1 MCETLHTGLRLLVLG
16 DKPGVDT
23 RPSIGIHGGIGV
35 HRLIAEPTAPAIAFA
50 HLIEI
55 THNVRLWGLSTM
67 P

>member
-1 MCETLHTGLRLLVLG
+1 MRESFYSGLGLLVLR
-16 DKPGVDT
+16 DEPGVDT
-23 RPSIGIHGGIGV
+23 RPAIGINGSIRVDGLV
-35 HRLIAEPTAPAIAFA
+35 AQPASPAIAFA